1 MNGIID
7 NKERQYLSTW
17 EVYKAL
23 WRASPNEKLYAND
36 TPGYYQKMSTDQL
49 NLLASTDPDVSGYNK
64 IPINFQSSMELEYVV
79 PFVKG
84 LKVKGLFSYDTSIA
98 DNSIFRKNIMN
109 ILTMKQVKLILLI
122 PNRVLPNWNV
132 TMGILGQLYGR
143 LL

>member
-1 MNGIID
+1 
-7 NKERQYLSTW
+7 
-17 EVYKAL
+17 
-23 WRASPNEKLYAND
+23 
-36 TPGYYQKMSTDQL
+36 
-49 NLLASTDPDVSGYNK
+49 
-64 IPINFQSSMELEYVV
+64 MELEYVV

>member
-1 MNGIID
+1 M
-7 NKERQYLSTW
+7 STW

-64 IPINFQSSMELEYVV
+64 NTNKIFQSSMELEYVV

-98 DNSIFRKNIMN
+98 DNSIFQKEYNEY
-109 ILTMKQVKLILLI
+109 TYDEASETYSAY
-122 PNRVLPNWNV
+122 PNRVLPSWNV
-132 TMGILGQLYGR
+132 TMGILGQPYGR